1 MRDKA
6 NKSLE
11 PIARAHGFQVIVKKE
26 TENYWESTY
35 KTVKGVNPGVISK
48 LG

>member
-11 PIARAHGFQVIVKKE
+11 PIAHGFQVTVKKG

-35 KTVKGVNPGVISK
+35 KTVKGMNPVVISK

>member
-11 PIARAHGFQVIVKKE
+11 PIVHGFQVIVKKE